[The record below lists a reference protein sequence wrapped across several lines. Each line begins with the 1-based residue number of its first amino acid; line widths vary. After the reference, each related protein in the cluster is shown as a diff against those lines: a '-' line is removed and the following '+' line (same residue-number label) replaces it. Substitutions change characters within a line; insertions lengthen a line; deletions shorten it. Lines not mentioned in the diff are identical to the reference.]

1 MIQRNKGDTQ
11 DFEKSVL
18 IPFEEVK
25 PLKESLLR
33 VLTTVKL
40 EKSKSVQ
47 REDVKNIYKLLE
59 YFSIKD

>member
-1 MIQRNKGDTQ
+1 MVQRNKGDTQ

-59 YFSIKD
+59 YFSIND